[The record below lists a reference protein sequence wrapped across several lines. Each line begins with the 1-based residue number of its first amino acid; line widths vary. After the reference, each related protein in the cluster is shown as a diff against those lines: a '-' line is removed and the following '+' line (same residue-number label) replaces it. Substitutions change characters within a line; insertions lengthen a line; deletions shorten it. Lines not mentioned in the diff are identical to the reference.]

1 MTNAEIQQQLTAV
14 FRDIFD
20 DPKLELSDSTTAQ
33 DVENWD
39 SITHVDLI
47 GAVEKSFS
55 VRFTVKDIRSLRN
68 VGDFTR
74 LIASQVK

>member
-68 VGDFTR
+68 VGDFIR